1 MLGVPSY
8 WHRSESLSRV
18 AAFSLE
24 LSGDSKLGSIWN
36 YVDLAFYSVITGIL
50 IDTDHLFFLRSHFN
64 KAI

>member
-1 MLGVPSY
+1 
-8 WHRSESLSRV
+8 
-18 AAFSLE
+18 

-36 YVDLAFYSVITGIL
+36 YVDLTFYSVITGIL